1 MAADQ
6 SDLEQNIGYHFND
19 GRLLT
24 IALTHASYIAERGGI
39 GNDRLEFIGDAVIGV
54 AVAQMLYEH
63 HPERNEGWLT
73 QMRSRLVDKEC
84 LAFKARDLNVGDF
97 LILGK
102 GEEKRGGAG
111 KSSILSGAYEALM
124 GAVFIDAG
132 YDACKAVIER
142 HFSEIEG
149 LGEDIYPKNYK
160 SLLQERLQKDG
171 MGLPRYEVAEI
182 SGPDHERVFSVSVL
196 IDGEEWG
203 RGLGRNKREAEQL
216 AARGALER

>member
-6 SDLEQNIGYHFND
+6 SDLEQKIGYHFND

-39 GNDRLEFIGDAVIGV
+39 GNDRMEFIGDAVIGV
-54 AVAQMLYEH
+54 AVAHMLYEH
-63 HPERNEGWLT
+63 HPEREEGWLT

-84 LAFKARDLNVGDF
+84 LASKARDLNVGDF

-149 LGEDIYPKNYK
+149 LAGDIYPKNYK

-182 SGPDHERVFSVSVL
+182 SGPDHERVYSVSVL

-203 RGLGRNKREAEQL
+203 RGLGRNKKEAEQL